1 MKKRILTM
9 LLILALTLGFIPGS
23 VLVYAAEE
31 TDLVVTDFFWNT
43 ATQVKPGTE
52 IVFSVTVKNEGTAA
66 VTEPFDVTVGT
77 AKTVFATV
85 TYSGGIPAGESVTVT
100 SQPWQ
105 AVAGDHM
112 VAVRIEVADKNKSN
126 NTKQTNLRVAEDVLI
141 SAFSNVQELLEQKN
155 ITSLIFSDDFDT
167 LDVIDMEDTGKEGYK
182 WYVDRPWGAVTLT
195 ANDYS
200 IQDGVLSIHAEK
212 PTYNYGLGTYHP
224 INQVGFTYNTGYM
237 EIRFRIP
244 RPRENEEGEKGAPA
258 IWALPTT
265 KLANKAQEWVEL
277 DWMEYWGITDQRSR
291 GYYTISVHEVNLD
304 TTIHYKN
311 SNCAYSGLGD
321 GQWHTM
327 GWLWQN
333 GQFIAYLDGETVMF
347 LTYSEKGAPMPKH
360 NVFAGKDRD
369 GVFSM
374 LDDQLMPIIIGGSKD
389 NPLELDYVRVWN
401 LNTHY
406 TADDAAAD
414 AFAEAYTKDAAD
426 YTQILSGEAQ
436 WETLS
441 DGAKEKVNGKLAE
454 RGLPAFAELLAQA
467 KEAEN
472 SQTATEE
479 PAETLPVEM
488 LIGLAA
494 AVLLVAGILVWVV
507 LKKRKQ

>member
-1 MKKRILTM
+1 M

-77 AKTVFATV
+77 AKTVFTTV

-195 ANDYS
+195 AND
-200 IQDGVLSIHAEK
+200 
-212 PTYNYGLGTYHP
+212 
-224 INQVGFTYNTGYM
+224 
-237 EIRFRIP
+237 
-244 RPRENEEGEKGAPA
+244 
-258 IWALPTT
+258 
-265 KLANKAQEWVEL
+265 
-277 DWMEYWGITDQRSR
+277 
-291 GYYTISVHEVNLD
+291 
-304 TTIHYKN
+304 
-311 SNCAYSGLGD
+311 
-321 GQWHTM
+321 
-327 GWLWQN
+327 
-333 GQFIAYLDGETVMF
+333 
-347 LTYSEKGAPMPKH
+347 
-360 NVFAGKDRD
+360 
-369 GVFSM
+369 
-374 LDDQLMPIIIGGSKD
+374 
-389 NPLELDYVRVWN
+389 
-401 LNTHY
+401 
-406 TADDAAAD
+406 
-414 AFAEAYTKDAAD
+414 
-426 YTQILSGEAQ
+426 
-436 WETLS
+436 
-441 DGAKEKVNGKLAE
+441 
-454 RGLPAFAELLAQA
+454 
-467 KEAEN
+467 
-472 SQTATEE
+472 
-479 PAETLPVEM
+479 
-488 LIGLAA
+488 
-494 AVLLVAGILVWVV
+494 
-507 LKKRKQ
+507 